1 MISFLA
7 GPFIGGGPAWRQRL
21 GPFSIVPAQHPPCLR
36 RDRIKMDVL
45 LVIATMYADVG
56 PTYCGQMTGSI
67 AEPWVALPL
76 GGDWQC
82 GDLVYMRF
90 DDGQSLMARALDAGP
105 FLHHCVETPD
115 GCLPIAVDVPAEH
128 WQHGTATSA
137 RLSYFID
144 FTADARRHVR

>member
-1 MISFLA
+1 MDVMRKCLIVYLLSA

-67 AEPWVALPL
+67 AEPW
-76 GGDWQC
+76 
-82 GDLVYMRF
+82 
-90 DDGQSLMARALDAGP
+90 MAGEAKG
-105 FLHHCVETPD
+105 V
-115 GCLPIAVDVPAEH
+115 
-128 WQHGTATSA
+128 
-137 RLSYFID
+137 
-144 FTADARRHVR
+144 